1 MIGFRLLRT
10 CAARDDANAWK
21 MIAMKLYLTYLAF
34 LFSSLSCKGQ
44 KKVGSEHLKLEKE
57 IQLPDVRGRI
67 DHMAVNVREKI
78 VYIAALGNNTVEV
91 VDLSKGAV
99 MHSIKGIEE
108 PQGIAYIPEQNE
120 IAVASGG
127 NGDCIFFNASTFQQ
141 VATIH
146 LSGDADNIR
155 YDSTERKIY
164 VGYGNG
170 GMALI
175 DPIVH
180 KQTGDVKLSAHPE
193 SFQLDK
199 KNNKLYVNLPNDH
212 SIAIIDLKR
221 FALADTWKIGQYRA
235 NYPMTLDTANNLVFV
250 GYRKPALL
258 VGYDSQTGKEK
269 SNNELVGDVDD
280 IFYYPGRNEIIA
292 SGGGGYINIFKTGSG
307 SGFTQIAN
315 IPTRE
320 GARTALLISALQT
333 FILAERATGSKNA
346 TIAVYTI
353 ND

>member
-1 MIGFRLLRT
+1 MHGYRSWK
-10 CAARDDANAWK
+10 AWK
-21 MIAMKLYLTYLAF
+21 MIAMKLYLTYLAL
-34 LFSSLSCKGQ
+34 LFSFLSCKGQ
-44 KKVGSEHLKLEKE
+44 KTFGSQHLKLQKE
-57 IQLPDVRGRI
+57 IQLQDVRGRI
-67 DHMAVNVREKI
+67 DHMAVNVREKL
-78 VYIAALGNNTVEV
+78 VYVAALGNNTVEV
-91 VDLSKGAV
+91 IDLSKGV
-99 MHSIKGIEE
+99 VVHSIKGVQE
-108 PQGIAYIPEQNE
+108 PQGIAFIPEQNE

-127 NGDCIFFNASTFQQ
+127 NGDCVFFDASTFQQ

-146 LSGDADNIR
+146 LDGDADNIR
-155 YDSTERKIY
+155 YDSTERKMY

-175 DPIVH
+175 DPVVH
-180 KQTGDVKLSAHPE
+180 KQTDDLKLSAHPE

-199 KNNKLYVNLPNDH
+199 KTNKLYVNLPDDH

-221 FALADTWKIGQYRA
+221 FDLVDTWKIGDYRA
-235 NYPMTLDTANNLVFV
+235 NYPMTLDTANNMVFV

-258 VGYDSQTGKEK
+258 VGYDCQTGKKK
-269 SNNELVGDVDD
+269 SSHELVGDVDD
-280 IFYYPGRNEIIA
+280 IFYYADRNEIIA
-292 SGGGGYINIFKTGSG
+292 SGGDGYINIFETESE
-307 SGFTQIAN
+307 SGFKLIAN
-315 IPTRE
+315 IPTRD